1 MHSTFKRA
9 FRPPTLNLINMQR
22 LFGSIKITF
31 QKSYTVYNAR
41 DVKIGDIPIK
51 FTAFDKKIKNYK
63 WVYIRK
69 TPNIALII

>member
-1 MHSTFKRA
+1 
-9 FRPPTLNLINMQR
+9 MQR

-63 WVYIRK
+63 
-69 TPNIALII
+69 